1 MNTIILQSQST
12 LKYNL
17 LKDVDKALYYV
28 LRVRDNKKALIGTN
42 DDAYDFILYGIAEN
56 REELKTLKFI

>member
-17 LKDVDKALYYV
+17 LKDIDNALYYV
-28 LRVRDNKKALIGTN
+28 LRVRDNKKALIGTS